1 MSLDITSTFKTSV
14 DARVEGFVLN
24 VDYLENWRCN
34 FIEKKH
40 GRKRC
45 LPRTFLSLDF
55 NFSFCTDFYIVDDS

>member
-45 LPRTFLSLDF
+45 LPRTYFSLSGL
-55 NFSFCTDFYIVDDS
+55 